1 MKMIGIV
8 VGIAAVV
15 AIVSIVGCKLFASR
29 STEATV
35 ALTAKMPGKV
45 AVVYYSQS
53 KVGNTATVAKWIAK
67 HTGGVLVPIEAI
79 EAYPDAY
86 GDTLKAAQSDMERG
100 GTRAIKA
107 VPPLDGYDVVFIG
120 SPIWYGTYAPPVAE
134 FFKTHAF
141 AGKTVVPFCTH
152 GGGGAGRYFVDVRKA
167 CPEATVKEGLTI
179 RGSNQVERRLGT
191 GVTVHHT
198 EDDVVNWLNA
208 VFAATVVSA
217 AVASATT
224 GGETDFQADT
234 FKTKEG
240 KTVTITAIKHA
251 SLRIQYDGLEIQVDP
266 VSKYAPETDYSKFPK
281 ADVILVTHEH
291 FDHFDRDAIAT
302 LRKDGAEIVA
312 NPAVQKMLG
321 FGMVLANGESRVLA
335 KGIKLDAVP
344 AYNTTPGHTQ
354 FHPKGRDNGYV
365 LTMGGLRI
373 YIAGDTEDIPEMA
386 ALKDIDVAF
395 LPCNQPYTMTPEQL
409 AKAARTIKPKV
420 LFPYHYSQTPIK
432 NVVELLAGSGIDV
445 RIRNYQ

>member
-1 MKMIGIV
+1 MKVLFIIVGIV
-8 VGIAAVV
+8 LVAAIAMV
-15 AIVSIVGCKLFASR
+15 AGCRILASR

-35 ALTAKMPGKV
+35 ALTAKLPGKV

-53 KVGNTATVAKWIAK
+53 KVGNAATVAKWIAK
-67 HTGGVLVPIEAI
+67 HTGGELVPIEAV
-79 EAYPDAY
+79 EAYPDSY
-86 GDTLKAAQSDMERG
+86 GDTLKAAKRDMENG
-100 GTRAIKA
+100 GTRAIKS
-107 VPPLDGYDVVFIG
+107 VPSLDGYDVVFIG

-134 FFKTHAF
+134 FFKTHSF

-167 CPEATVKEGLTI
+167 CPAATVKEGLTI

-208 VFAATVVSA
+208 VFAATA
-217 AVASATT
+217 AFATA
-224 GGETDFQADT
+224 GDALDFQTDT

-240 KTVTITAIKHA
+240 KAVTITAIKHA

-266 VSKYAPETDYSKFPK
+266 VAKYAPETNYEKFPK
-281 ADVILVTHEH
+281 ADIILVTHEH
-291 FDHFDRDAIAT
+291 FDHFDRDTIAT
-302 LRKDGAEIVA
+302 LKKDGTEIVA

-321 FGMVLANGESRVLA
+321 FGVAMTNGESRVLA
-335 KGIKLDAVP
+335 KGIKMDAVP

-365 LTMGGLRI
+365 LTIDGLRI

-386 ALKDIDVAF
+386 SLKDIDVAF
-395 LPCNQPYTMTPEQL
+395 LPCNQPYTMTPEQVV
-409 AKAARTIKPKV
+409 KAARTIKPKV

-432 NVVELLAGSGIDV
+432 QVADLLTGSGIDV

>member
-1 MKMIGIV
+1 MKILLVILGIV
-8 VGIAAVV
+8 VVAAIAVV
-15 AIVSIVGCKLFASR
+15 AGCRMLASR

-35 ALTAKMPGKV
+35 ALTAKLPGKV

-53 KVGNTATVAKWIAK
+53 KVGNTAIVAKWIAK
-67 HTGGVLVPIEAI
+67 HTGGELVPIETA

-86 GDTLKAAQSDMERG
+86 GETLKAAKKDMENG
-100 GTRAIKA
+100 GTRAIKS

-134 FFKTHAF
+134 FFKTHSF

-167 CPEATVKEGLTI
+167 CPAATVKEGLTI

-198 EDDVVNWLNA
+198 EDDVVNWLNV
-208 VFAATVVSA
+208 VFAATA
-217 AVASATT
+217 AVATGSAL
-224 GGETDFQADT
+224 DFQTDT

-240 KTVTITAIKHA
+240 KAVTITAIKHA

-266 VSKYAPETDYSKFPK
+266 VAKYAPETDYSKFPK

-291 FDHFDRDAIAT
+291 FDHFDRETIAT
-302 LRKDGAEIVA
+302 LRKDGTEIVA

-321 FGMVLANGESRVLA
+321 FGTALANGESRVLA
-335 KGIKLDAVP
+335 KGIKVDAVP

-365 LTMGGLRI
+365 LTIDGLRI

-386 ALKDIDVAF
+386 SIKDIDVAF
-395 LPCNQPYTMTPEQL
+395 LPCNQPYTMTPEQV

-432 NVVELLAGSGIDV
+432 QVADLLTGSGIDI

>member
-1 MKMIGIV
+1 MKVLFIIFGIV
-8 VGIAAVV
+8 LVAAIAVV
-15 AIVSIVGCKLFASR
+15 AGCRIMASR

-35 ALTAKMPGKV
+35 ALTAKIPGKI

-53 KVGNTATVAKWIAK
+53 KVGNTVTVAKWIAK
-67 HTGGVLVPIEAI
+67 HTGGELVPIEAV

-86 GDTLKAAQSDMERG
+86 GDTLKAAKKDMENG
-100 GTRAIKA
+100 GTRAIKS

-134 FFKTHAF
+134 FFKTHSF

-167 CPEATVKEGLTI
+167 CPDATVKEGLTI
-179 RGSNQVERRLGT
+179 RGSNQIERRLGT
-191 GVTVHHT
+191 GVTVYHT

-208 VFAATVVSA
+208 VFAAPA
-217 AVASATT
+217 DSATT
-224 GGETDFQADT
+224 GDALGFQTDT

-240 KTVTITAIKHA
+240 KAVTITAIKHA

-266 VSKYAPETDYSKFPK
+266 VAKYAPETDYSKFPK

-291 FDHFDRDAIAT
+291 FDHFDRDTIAT
-302 LRKDGAEIVA
+302 LRKDGTEIVA
-312 NPAVQKMLG
+312 NPEVQKMLG
-321 FGMVLANGESRVLA
+321 FGTALANGESRVLA
-335 KGIKLDAVP
+335 KGIKLDALP

-365 LTMGGLRI
+365 LTIDGLRI

-386 ALKDIDVAF
+386 SLKDIDVAF
-395 LPCNQPYTMTPEQL
+395 LPCNQPYTMTPEQV

-432 NVVELLAGSGIDV
+432 QVADLLTGSGIDV

>member
-1 MKMIGIV
+1 MKVLLIILGVVVVAALAVV
-8 VGIAAVV
+8 VGCRI
-15 AIVSIVGCKLFASR
+15 LASR

-35 ALTAKMPGKV
+35 GLTAKLPGKI

-67 HTGGVLVPIEAI
+67 HTGGELVPIEAV

-86 GDTLKAAQSDMERG
+86 GETLKAAKKDMENG

-120 SPIWYGTYAPPVAE
+120 TPIWYGTYAPPVAE
-134 FFKTHAF
+134 FFKTHSF

-167 CPEATVKEGLTI
+167 CPAATVKEGLAI

-208 VFAATVVSA
+208 VFAATA
-217 AVASATT
+217 ASATT
-224 GGETDFQADT
+224 GDALDFQTDT
-234 FKTKEG
+234 FKTKES
-240 KTVTITAIKHA
+240 KAVTITAIKHA

-266 VSKYAPETDYSKFPK
+266 VAKYAPETDYTKFPK

-291 FDHFDRDAIAT
+291 FDHFDREAIAV
-302 LRKDGAEIVA
+302 LQKDGTQVIA

-321 FGMVLANGESRVLA
+321 SGTALNNGESRVLA

-365 LTMGGLRI
+365 LTIDGLRI

-395 LPCNQPYTMTPEQL
+395 LPCNQPYTMTPEQV

>member
-1 MKMIGIV
+1 MKVIFIIFGIV
-8 VGIAAVV
+8 FAVAIAVV
-15 AIVSIVGCKLFASR
+15 AGCRIMASR
-29 STEATV
+29 STAAMV
-35 ALTAKMPGKV
+35 PLTAKLPGKV

-53 KVGNTATVAKWIAK
+53 KVGNTATVAKWIAE
-67 HTGGVLVPIEAI
+67 HTGGELVQIEAV
-79 EAYPDAY
+79 EMYPDSY
-86 GDTLKAAQSDMERG
+86 GDTLKAAKRDMENG
-100 GTRAIKA
+100 GTRAIKS

-134 FFKTHAF
+134 FFKTHSF

-152 GGGGAGRYFVDVRKA
+152 GGGGAGRYFLDVRKA
-167 CPEATVKEGLTI
+167 CPAATVKEGLTI

-208 VFAATVVSA
+208 IFAATA
-217 AVASATT
+217 ASATT
-224 GGETDFQADT
+224 GGAMDFQTDT
-234 FKTKEG
+234 FKTKGG
-240 KTVTITAIKHA
+240 KEVVVTAIKHA

-266 VSKYAPETDYSKFPK
+266 VARYAPETDYLKFPK

-291 FDHFDRDAIAT
+291 FDHFDRDTIAT
-302 LRKDGAEIVA
+302 LRKDGTEIVA
-312 NPAVQKMLG
+312 NPVVQKMLG
-321 FGMVLANGESRVLA
+321 FGTALANGESRVLA

-365 LTMGGLRI
+365 LTIDGLRI

-386 ALKDIDVAF
+386 SLKDIDVAF
-395 LPCNQPYTMTPEQL
+395 LPCNQPYTMTPEQV
-409 AKAARTIKPKV
+409 AKAARKIKPKV

-432 NVVELLAGSGIDV
+432 QVADLLTGSGIDV

>member
-1 MKMIGIV
+1 MKILLVILGV
-8 VGIAAVV
+8 VVVAAIAVV
-15 AIVSIVGCKLFASR
+15 AGCRILANR

-35 ALTAKMPGKV
+35 ALTAKIPGKI

-67 HTGGVLVPIEAI
+67 HTGGELVPIETV

-86 GDTLKAAQSDMERG
+86 GETLKAAKKDMENG
-100 GTRAIKA
+100 GTRAIKS
-107 VPPLDGYDVVFIG
+107 VPPLDGYDMVFIG

-134 FFKTHAF
+134 FFKTHSF
-141 AGKTVVPFCTH
+141 AGKTVMPFCTH

-167 CPEATVKEGLTI
+167 CPAATVKEGLTI

-208 VFAATVVSA
+208 IFAATA
-217 AVASATT
+217 ASATT
-224 GGETDFQADT
+224 GGAMDFQTDT
-234 FKTKEG
+234 FKTKGG
-240 KTVTITAIKHA
+240 KEVVITAIKHA

-266 VSKYAPETDYSKFPK
+266 VAKYAPETDYLKFPK

-291 FDHFDRDAIAT
+291 FDHFDRDTIAT
-302 LRKDGAEIVA
+302 LRKDSTEIVA

-321 FGMVLANGESRVLA
+321 FGTALANGESRVLA

-365 LTMGGLRI
+365 LTIDGLRI
-373 YIAGDTEDIPEMA
+373 YIAGDTEDIPEMS

-395 LPCNQPYTMTPEQL
+395 LPCNQPYTMTPEQV

-432 NVVELLAGSGIDV
+432 QVSDLLTGSRIDF

>member
-1 MKMIGIV
+1 MKILLVILGIV
-8 VGIAAVV
+8 VVAAIAVV
-15 AIVSIVGCKLFASR
+15 AGCRMLASR

-35 ALTAKMPGKV
+35 PLTAKLPGKV

-67 HTGGVLVPIEAI
+67 HTGGELVPIEAV

-86 GDTLKAAQSDMERG
+86 GDTLKAAEKDMENG

-120 SPIWYGTYAPPVAE
+120 TPIWYGTYAPPVAE
-134 FFKTHAF
+134 FFKTHSF

-167 CPEATVKEGLTI
+167 CPAATVKEGLTI

-208 VFAATVVSA
+208 VFAATAASA
-217 AVASATT
+217 ATEDAL
-224 GGETDFQADT
+224 DFQTDT

-240 KTVTITAIKHA
+240 KAVTITAIKHA

-266 VSKYAPETDYSKFPK
+266 VAKYAPETDYSKFPK

-291 FDHFDRDAIAT
+291 FDHFDRDTIAT
-302 LRKDGAEIVA
+302 LRKDGTEIVA
-312 NPAVQKMLG
+312 NPPVQKMLG
-321 FGMVLANGESRVLA
+321 FGTALANGESRVLA

-365 LTMGGLRI
+365 LTIDGLRI
-373 YIAGDTEDIPEMA
+373 YIAGDTEDIPEVA
-386 ALKDIDVAF
+386 SLKDIDIAF
-395 LPCNQPYTMTPEQL
+395 LPCNQPYTMTPEQV

-432 NVVELLAGSGIDV
+432 NVVDLIAGSGIDV